1 MVLPKKI
8 PQDSTLK
15 AVSGN
20 ECVPHSF
27 SLALIRIYMFCE
39 LKGNHKEAKTTTIA
53 IELVMEFLGR
63 MSCLRAFRVIRV
75 KTGRKN
81 NARVS
86 PTFFNTE
93 WVFYQVD

>member
-1 MVLPKKI
+1 ML
-8 PQDSTLK
+8 
-15 AVSGN
+15 
-20 ECVPHSF
+20 
-27 SLALIRIYMFCE
+27 CE

-75 KTGRKN
+75 KTGKKN

-86 PTFFNTE
+86 PNFFDTDGCFTKSIKSAN
-93 WVFYQVD
+93 YNRGNYHLALRK